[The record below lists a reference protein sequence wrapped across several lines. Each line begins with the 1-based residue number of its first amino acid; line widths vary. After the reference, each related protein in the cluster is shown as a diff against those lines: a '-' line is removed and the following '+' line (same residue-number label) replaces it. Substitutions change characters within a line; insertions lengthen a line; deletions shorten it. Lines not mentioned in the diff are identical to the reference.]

1 MTIFDLGTFL
11 VYQSQLCV
19 QHISIVVMRHTSSCF
34 CECSVSKISN
44 IETYFSFLST
54 GYIHFFGNSS
64 KLDREVYGNEP
75 IVLTVVATDHGF
87 NPHRAEALV
96 EIYLED
102 VNDNE
107 PLVLS
112 PNGRKDIG
120 FVQIISKGDKAKN
133 VFPPSSLK
141 SRRNGEWASVVA
153 VKEQSNS
160 TGIGSVSLSQIQ
172 ATDKDLGLNSILS
185 FAIVDGNTDGHF
197 DVDAKTGNVTFM
209 DNVDID
215 SLKLGC
221 HVLKVEVSDFG
232 TPKLH
237 SYAYVS
243 TLLWSA

>member
-1 MTIFDLGTFL
+1 M
-11 VYQSQLCV
+11 
-19 QHISIVVMRHTSSCF
+19 
-34 CECSVSKISN
+34 
-44 IETYFSFLST
+44 
-54 GYIHFFGNSS
+54 
-64 KLDREVYGNEP
+64 DREVYGDQP
-75 IVLTVVATDHGF
+75 IVLTVVATDHGY

-107 PLVLS
+107 PLILH

-120 FVQIISKGDKAKN
+120 FVQLISEVKN
-133 VFPPSSLK
+133 DPLPPSSLK
-141 SRRNGEWASVVA
+141 SRRIGKWASVVT
-153 VKEQSNS
+153 VREQLNS

-185 FAIVDGNTDGHF
+185 FAIVDGNTYGYF

-209 DNVDID
+209 NNVDID
-215 SLKLGC
+215 NLKLGC

-232 TPKLH
+232 NPKLH

-243 TLLWSA
+243 RIFWSHLSYFLRVFC